1 MTNALLNL
9 TIHGASGRNGKRL
22 IALGSQDSSFQ
33 VVGAIVG
40 SKSQS
45 LGSDAGT
52 LAGIPPIG
60 VLLTSTWPQST
71 KVAIDFSTPDA
82 CMAAVEH
89 CEASRI
95 PIVIAT
101 TGLQAKQVER
111 IQQASKTIPICYAP
125 NMSVAVNIAMKL
137 VEQAAKALAPVKE
150 NVDVEILERHHRMK
164 EDSPS
169 GTALK
174 FGQIV
179 ADQMGQTKHVHGR
192 EGLVGKRPR
201 NEIGYHAIRIGDDA
215 GQHTIC
221 FGLMGEIIEVRVG
234 ASNRDPYA
242 SGALMAAK
250 FIVDKPAGLYSMFDV
265 LGL

>member
-1 MTNALLNL
+1 MTTKPLNL
-9 TIHGASGRNGKRL
+9 VIHGASGRNGKRL
-22 IALGSQDSSFQ
+22 IAIGSQDQAFHLT
-33 VVGAIVG
+33 GAIVG
-40 SKSQS
+40 PRSSS
-45 LGSDAGT
+45 LGIDAGA
-52 LAGIPPIG
+52 LAGVNPIG
-60 VLLTSTWPQST
+60 LAIASTWPST
-71 KVAIDFSTPDA
+71 VQVAIDFSTPDA
-82 CMAAVEH
+82 CMAAIDY
-89 CEASRI
+89 CESQKI
-95 PIVIAT
+95 PLVIAT
-101 TGLQAKQVER
+101 TGLNAAQTER
-111 IQQASKTIPICYAP
+111 IQKASKAIPICYAP

-137 VEQAAKALAPVKE
+137 VEQAAKALAPVRD

-179 ADQMGQTKHVHGR
+179 AAQMGQTEHVHGR

-242 SGALMAAK
+242 TGALLAAK
-250 FIVDKPAGLYSMFDV
+250 FIANKPIGLYSMFDV

>member
-1 MTNALLNL
+1 MNKPLNL
-9 TIHGASGRNGKRL
+9 IIHGASGRNGKRL
-22 IALGSQDSSFQ
+22 IAIGSQDRSFKLM
-33 VVGAIVG
+33 GAIVG
-40 SKSQS
+40 SQSSS

-52 LAGIPPIG
+52 LAGVGPIG
-60 VLLTSTWPQST
+60 LALTSNWPDPAD
-71 KVAIDFSTPDA
+71 VAIDFSTPDA
-82 CMAAVEH
+82 CMSAIEY
-89 CEASRI
+89 CETKSI
-95 PIVIAT
+95 PLVIAT
-101 TGLQAKQVER
+101 TGLNSLQTER
-111 IQQASKTIPICYAP
+111 IRQASITIPVCFAP

-137 VEQAAKALAPVKE
+137 VEQAAKALAPVKDD
-150 NVDVEILERHHRMK
+150 VDVEILERHHRMK

-179 ADQMGQTKHVHGR
+179 AAQMGQTEHVHGR
-192 EGLVGKRPR
+192 QGMVGKRPR
-201 NEIGYHAIRIGDDA
+201 DEIGYHAIRIGDDA

-242 SGALMAAK
+242 TGALLAAK
-250 FIVDKPAGLYSMFDV
+250 FIVNKPAGLYSMFDV